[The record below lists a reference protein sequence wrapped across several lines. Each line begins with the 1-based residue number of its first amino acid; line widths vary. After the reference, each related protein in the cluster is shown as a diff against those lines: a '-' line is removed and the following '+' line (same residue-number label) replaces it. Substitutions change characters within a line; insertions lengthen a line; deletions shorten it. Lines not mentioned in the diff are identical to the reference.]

1 MFLQECGLVAWEAAV
16 DPLVSAD
23 VLLGNDLLNNLK
35 RAAVE
40 KKKCTNSE
48 RTSAAEKYNSDFC
61 PLQCN
66 LTV

>member
-40 KKKCTNSE
+40 KKNVQTLKE
-48 RTSAAEKYNSDFC
+48 R
-61 PLQCN
+61 LQQKN
-66 LTV
+66 ITVTFVLSNVI